1 MYKTVFILGAGA
13 SADAGLPV
21 MANFLDRARD
31 FYSSFVIRN
40 EEDQISFMEV
50 FKAIHNLKGV
60 LFKSSI
66 DLNNIES
73 VFSIIDMGLL
83 LGRLG
88 SFRGNELEQLYE
100 NIQKLIA
107 VTVDLSTRVNNRSI
121 PPQKLKGTY
130 YDFIGFLEKHFIEKE
145 RNVPYSS
152 PSPPTII
159 TFNYDV
165 ALDYALHLNEI
176 PITYCL
182 DPNDIGEGWKLIK
195 LHGSVNWGYTDD
207 EEDGIYAWSIGKF
220 LSSKGI
226 GQADNS
232 PILIGSLL
240 RKEIN
245 EEGKAIKGPFIV
257 PPSWSKREFHKKIEP
272 VWEAA
277 ADALADAEAIYV
289 IGYSLPPTDIFFR
302 YLFSLA
308 TFSEASI
315 RHFWV
320 FNPDPDVKERFEEL
334 LGPGLKTD
342 NRFKFFETDFKG
354 AHRILIEELGKPSK

>member
-31 FYSSFVIRN
+31 YYSSGIIQN
-40 EEDQISFMEV
+40 EQDEIAFKQV
-50 FKAIHNLKGV
+50 FDAIHKLKGV

-73 VFSIIDMGLL
+73 VFSVIDMGLL

-88 SFRGNELEQLYE
+88 SIPTSELEQLYDS
-100 NIQKLIA
+100 IQKLIA
-107 VTVDLSTRVNNRSI
+107 VTIDLSTRVTTRSI
-121 PPQKLKGTY
+121 PPKKLKGTY
-130 YDFIGFLEKHFIEKE
+130 YDFIGSIKKFFLSRESNSAHV
-145 RNVPYSS
+145 NLL
-152 PSPPTII
+152 PPTFI
-159 TFNYDV
+159 TFNYDI
-165 ALDYALHLNEI
+165 ALDYALHLHDA
-176 PITYCL
+176 PINYCL
-182 DPNDIGEGWKLIK
+182 HSDVSHWKLIK
-195 LHGSVNWGYTDD
+195 LHGSVNWGYSDD
-207 EEDGIYAWSIGKF
+207 KDTIYGWQIGDF
-220 LSSKGI
+220 INGPGI
-226 GQADNS
+226 GYADDS
-232 PILIGSLL
+232 PIMIGSLL
-240 RKEIN
+240 RQIKDEN
-245 EEGKAIKGPFIV
+245 DRPVKGPFIV

-272 VWEAA
+272 VWRAGA
-277 ADALADAEAIYV
+277 KALAEAEAIYV

-320 FNPDPDVKERFEEL
+320 FNPDTDVKERFEEL

-354 AHRILIEELGKPSK
+354 ARRILIEEFRKTI